1 MLQNE
6 MTSAKSVAIQPK
18 TGQLLR
24 VRQINTSNSS
34 KRFLSGGEPSGPAR
48 RSPPAT
54 SPASSPSWPV

>member
-24 VRQINTSNSS
+24 VRQINTS

-54 SPASSPSWPV
+54 SPASSPSLPV